1 MLSKL
6 KKILGVGQ
14 SKGTISKKKIAR
26 HLPDNPIIIEAGA
39 STGEDT
45 YEMAQLFPRGTIYA
59 FEPLPNIYDIMSKRV
74 ANCPNVKTFQSAL
87 SDQTGT
93 ATINVSSGNRNSSSS
108 LMTPKEHLNSHPDI
122 TFDQSIEVP
131 TISLDDFIAEQQLPQ
146 IDFLWLD
153 MQGYEYAVL
162 SASEKI
168 FDSLQLLYTE
178 VSLVETYE
186 GVPLYKEY
194 RQWLES
200 KGMEVLIEELPW
212 PDMGNVLFRKK
223 Q

>member
-1 MLSKL
+1 M
-6 KKILGVGQ
+6 
-14 SKGTISKKKIAR
+14 
-26 HLPDNPIIIEAGA
+26 
-39 STGEDT
+39 
-45 YEMAQLFPRGTIYA
+45 
-59 FEPLPNIYDIMSKRV
+59 
-74 ANCPNVKTFQSAL
+74 
-87 SDQTGT
+87 
-93 ATINVSSGNRNSSSS
+93 
-108 LMTPKEHLNSHPDI
+108 NSHPGI

-186 GVPLYKEY
+186 GVPLYTEY

-200 KGMEVLIEELPW
+200 KG
-212 PDMGNVLFRKK
+212 
-223 Q
+223 